1 MLTEG
6 PSIILITGIMASGK
20 STVAQL
26 LSEQFE
32 KSVHL
37 RGDIF
42 RKMIVNNRKEI
53 HPDSGN
59 DELDQLRL
67 RYRLA
72 AQSAEAYHQA
82 GFTVV
87 VQDVIVG
94 PMLNDFISYISNR
107 PFYVVVLC
115 PNTTVVAAREAARTK
130 KGYGVW
136 SVEELDGVLR
146 KETPRIGMWLDS
158 SEWSP
163 EETVNEIIARLH
175 NEALILPPQL

>member
-1 MLTEG
+1 MLVES

-26 LSEQFE
+26 LTERFE

-42 RKMIVNNRKEI
+42 RRMIVNNRKEV
-53 HPDSGN
+53 HPDAGS

-87 VQDVIVG
+87 VQDVVVG
-94 PMLNDFISYISNR
+94 PLLNDFISYIRNR

-115 PNTTVVAAREAARTK
+115 PNSTVVTLREAARSK

-136 SVEELDGVLR
+136 SVEALDRVLR
-146 KETPRIGMWLDS
+146 NETPRIGLWLDS
-158 SEWSP
+158 SEMSP
-163 EETVNEIIARLH
+163 EETVNEIITRLQ
-175 NEALILPPQL
+175 NEALIS

>member
-1 MLTEG
+1 MLAER

-26 LSEQFE
+26 LSERFE

-42 RKMIVNNRKEI
+42 RRMIVNNRKEVQ
-53 HPDSGN
+53 PNAGN
-59 DELDQLRL
+59 DEMDQLRL

-72 AQSAEAYHQA
+72 AQSADAYFQA

-87 VQDVIVG
+87 VQDVVIG
-94 PMLNDFISYISNR
+94 PMLNDFISFIQSR

-115 PNTTVVAAREAARTK
+115 PNSSIVKQREAARLK
-130 KGYGVW
+130 KGYVVW
-136 SVEELDGVLR
+136 TVEGLDSLLR
-146 KETPRIGMWLDS
+146 NETPQIGMWIDS
-158 SEWSP
+158 SELTP
-163 EETVNEIIARLH
+163 EETVIEIVTRLQD
-175 NEALILPPQL
+175 EALLT

>member
-1 MLTEG
+1 MLTEH

-26 LSEQFE
+26 LSERFE

-42 RKMIVNNRKEI
+42 RRMIVNNRKEVQ
-53 HPDSGN
+53 PDAGQ

-72 AQSAEAYHQA
+72 AQCADAYCQA

-87 VQDVIVG
+87 VQDVVIG
-94 PMLNDFISYISNR
+94 PMLNDFIAMIQSR
-107 PFYVVVLC
+107 PFYTVVLC
-115 PNTTVVAAREAARTK
+115 PSSSVVAQREAARLK
-130 KGYGVW
+130 KGYGAWTVD
-136 SVEELDGVLR
+136 ELDSLLR
-146 KETPRIGMWLDS
+146 NETPRIGMWLDS
-158 SEWSP
+158 SELTP
-163 EETVNEIIARLH
+163 EQTVIEILARLQD
-175 NEALILPPQL
+175 EALLS